1 MLIQRGSRVRPRAA
15 ATGYGAGMGI
25 FTRKPEFW
33 WCFKHEAVEPRN
45 GCKNADRFGP
55 YDTEAEAARA
65 LEIVAERNDEWA
77 NDPNWNDSLD
87 DEGPGTDR

>member
-1 MLIQRGSRVRPRAA
+1 
-15 ATGYGAGMGI
+15 MGI
-25 FTRKPEFW
+25 FTRKQEFW

-55 YDTEAEAARA
+55 YASEAEAARA

-77 NDPNWNDSLD
+77 NDPNWNDD
-87 DEGPGTDR
+87 APGDDGAEQRGNDEGPDTAR